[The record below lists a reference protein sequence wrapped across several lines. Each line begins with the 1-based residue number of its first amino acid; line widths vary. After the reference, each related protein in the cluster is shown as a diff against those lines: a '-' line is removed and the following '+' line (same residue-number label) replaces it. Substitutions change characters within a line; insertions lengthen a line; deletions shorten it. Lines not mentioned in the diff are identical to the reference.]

1 MVPQQAPDEA
11 DAMTTTPPPP
21 PPPPAGAPSDAADA
35 PRDASDP
42 AGGPRV
48 SGPEMRNLAALR
60 RSRSDKKVAGVAGGI
75 SRHLDIDPLIT
86 RVVLVVLFFFGGAG
100 LIVYVAC
107 WLVVPLDGEETATIR
122 LDDRSRNVALTIVGG
137 LAALAL
143 LGDSLGGWGF
153 PWPLAV
159 LGAIVLVVM
168 FSRGRFAAPAT
179 TGPSTAPSPG
189 PSTGPSV
196 GTSTAP
202 GAPTAWQPVAQ
213 PVAEPV
219 EGTPAKE
226 RRAGPRLFSYAV
238 AIIAIGIGILASLD
252 LAGVPVADS
261 AYPALALVASGVM
274 LTVGAFW
281 GRPGGLIALGLVSAL
296 ATAATLAVGDL
307 DAGQIDRSPSTSS
320 GVASDYDLDI
330 GEIKL
335 DLTGV
340 VDASE
345 LDGRTVELDVG
356 LGRIEV
362 TVPDDIDVIV
372 RSDLGAGDSTIFGD
386 ESSGGTDTVTS
397 SARTGAADV
406 PTLTLDVH
414 VDLGEIQIN
423 REGGN

>member
-21 PPPPAGAPSDAADA
+21 PPTGAPSDAPDA
-35 PRDASDP
+35 ARDAADP
-42 AGGPRV
+42 SSGPRV
-48 SGPEMRNLAALR
+48 TGSEMRNLAALR

-86 RVVLVVLFFFGGAG
+86 RVLLVVLFFFGGAG

-107 WLVVPLDGEETATIR
+107 WLIVPLDGEDAATVR
-122 LDDRSRNVALTIVGG
+122 LDDRSRSVALTIVGG

-159 LGAIVLVVM
+159 VGAIVLVVM
-168 FSRGRFAAPAT
+168 FSRGRLAAPT
-179 TGPSTAPSPG
+179 DGPPTAP
-189 PSTGPSV
+189 
-196 GTSTAP
+196 A
-202 GAPTAWQPVAQ
+202 APTTWQP
-213 PVAEPV
+213 AE
-219 EGTPAKE
+219 ESLDAPAEAVVRKE
-226 RRAGPRLFSYAV
+226 RRTGPRLFGYAL
-238 AIIAIGIGILASLD
+238 AIIAIGVGVLASLD

-261 AYPALALVASGVM
+261 AYPALALVASGLM
-274 LTVGAFW
+274 LVVGAFW

-296 ATAATLAVGDL
+296 ATGATLAVGDL
-307 DAGQIDRSPSTSS
+307 EAGQIDRSPSTSS
-320 GVASDYDLDI
+320 AVASDYDLDL

-362 TVPDDIDVIV
+362 TVPDDIDVVV
-372 RSDLGAGDSTIFGD
+372 RSDLGAGDSTIFG
-386 ESSGGTDTVTS
+386 EQSSGGTDTVTS
-397 SARTGAADV
+397 SARSSSRADV